1 MIQVKDLTYRYHNGF
16 TALSDVNCTIGSG
29 IHLLLG
35 ENGAGKTTFLHILAG
50 LRKPTQGSSLVNGE
64 APSLRLPSTMAQL
77 FIYTDNM
84 LLPCKNIMEYTRSHA
99 QFYPSFSIDVLK
111 ECLLEFGMTGEEPLT
126 SLSFGNRR
134 KAQIAYVIALNTNIL
149 LLDEPANGLDITAKQ
164 ALRRL
169 LARFV
174 GPEKTVVISTH
185 TVSDLESLFDTLTV
199 IHRGKLITSLPV
211 WQITERLAFRSNMIP
226 PEESLY
232 CEQEQGL
239 FRYIERAPDKGNPTG
254 INYQLLYNA
263 LLSPQGDIINQILNT
278 PGHDN
283 NEL

>member
-1 MIQVKDLTYRYHNGF
+1 MIQINNLTYRYHNGF
-16 TALSDVNCTIGSG
+16 TALSDVNCKISSG

-35 ENGAGKTTFLHILAG
+35 ENGAGKTTFMHVIAG
-50 LRKPTQGSSLVNGE
+50 LRTPTQGSCIVNGM
-64 APSLRLPSTMAQL
+64 ASCLRNPSTLAQL

-84 LLPCKNIMEYTRSHA
+84 LLPCKNIMEYTKSHA
-99 QFYPSFSIDVLK
+99 RFYPSFSIEILQ
-111 ECLLEFGMTGEEPLT
+111 ECLKEFGMTGYEPLA

-134 KAQIAYVIALNTNIL
+134 KAQIAYVIALNTDVL

-164 ALRRL
+164 SLRRL

-174 GPEKTVVISTH
+174 DPTHCVVISTH

-199 IHRGKLITSLPV
+199 IHKGQLITSMPV
-211 WQITERLAFRSNMIP
+211 WQITERLSFRSDMMP
-226 PEESLY
+226 PQEYIY

-239 FRYIERAPDKGNPTG
+239 FRYIVANNNADQSTD

-263 LLSPQGDIINQILNT
+263 LLSPMGNKIIKQLNT
-278 PGHDN
+278 PT
-283 NEL
+283 ES